1 MGWTRGI
8 NAHSCSCSPCAA
20 PSLHHHRDHDT
31 DDDDS
36 VTVVLAVSDAG
47 PALCPCGQ
55 QVALLSLACWLVGT
69 GAAGAAGFCWFLDNL
84 KGISSIPTVKT

>member
-1 MGWTRGI
+1 MFQWLVLWAGLGESTPTR
-8 NAHSCSCSPCAA
+8 AAA

-31 DDDDS
+31 DDDDDDDS

-69 GAAGAAGFCWFLDNL
+69 GAAGAAGFCWFLL
-84 KGISSIPTVKT
+84 VSG